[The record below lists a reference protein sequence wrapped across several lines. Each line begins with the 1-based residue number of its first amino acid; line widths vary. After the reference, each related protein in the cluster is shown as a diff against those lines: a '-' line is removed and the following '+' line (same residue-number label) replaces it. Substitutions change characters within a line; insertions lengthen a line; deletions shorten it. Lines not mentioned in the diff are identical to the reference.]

1 MAAQGSKRVIYAAL
15 AGNLGIAAVK
25 FAAAWW
31 TGSSAMLSE
40 AIHSLVDTSNQGL
53 LLLGMRRAARPP
65 TPAHPFGHGM
75 EIYFWAFVV
84 ALMIF
89 ALGGAL
95 SIYEGI
101 RRLSE
106 PQPITSVW
114 VNFAVLGASMVI
126 ESLTFKVA
134 WRELRARYPSGT
146 AFRALRGSKDPGI
159 FAIFCEDA
167 AALISLSFALV
178 GVALAHF
185 LEMPLF
191 DGLAS
196 IAIGGVLVLTATFLA
211 RETLSLMT
219 GESASAEV
227 LADVRSVLQSDP
239 RVMAIDD
246 LLSMHLGPQDIL
258 LALSIDFRDD
268 MTSAEIEDAA
278 QELSDALQECH
289 KSIKRVFLRPLRKP
303 DRPAGTAAG
312 DGSDPTAP

>member
-53 LLLGMRRAARPP
+53 LLLGLRRAARPP
-65 TPAHPFGHGM
+65 DATHPFGHGM

-101 RRLSE
+101 HRLSE
-106 PQPITSVW
+106 PEPITDAW
-114 VNFAVLGASMVI
+114 VNFAVIGISIAI
-126 ESLTFKVA
+126 ESLSFRVA
-134 WRELRARYPSGT
+134 WRELRERYPSGS
-146 AFRALRGSKDPGI
+146 AFSALRGSKDPGI

-167 AALISLSFALV
+167 AALAGLSVALV
-178 GVALAHF
+178 GIALAYF

-196 IAIGGVLVLTATFLA
+196 IGIGAVLILTATFLA

-227 LADVRSVLQSDP
+227 LADVRSILQSDP
-239 RVMAIDD
+239 RVVAIDD

-268 MTSAEIEDAA
+268 MSSAEIEDAA
-278 QELSDALQECH
+278 RALSKALQDYH

-303 DRPAGTAAG
+303 DQQT
-312 DGSDPTAP
+312 